1 MEGVAVQ
8 QDSPKIVDAI
18 DDKPALTAIEGR
30 PWADWK
36 GRELTANALARL
48 LKSLKI
54 TSKKL
59 WIAGQ
64 SVNGYELEAFA
75 DAFTRYP
82 SASQPPQ
89 PEGPSNYGAE
99 TGFATGRTPPQPSG
113 CNQPKPQ
120 EKRARLQGSSSNTG
134 EGQQRGDNPDSDPPA
149 VSFWSSSPEEEQDLD
164 PDEEARIAM
173 REGA

>member
-120 EKRARLQGSSSNTG
+120 EKRATFRPSGSNTG
-134 EGQQRGDNPDSDPPA
+134 EGAQKGSGPGLKPLSA
-149 VSFWSSSPEEEQDLD
+149 SFWSSLPEEVLEPD